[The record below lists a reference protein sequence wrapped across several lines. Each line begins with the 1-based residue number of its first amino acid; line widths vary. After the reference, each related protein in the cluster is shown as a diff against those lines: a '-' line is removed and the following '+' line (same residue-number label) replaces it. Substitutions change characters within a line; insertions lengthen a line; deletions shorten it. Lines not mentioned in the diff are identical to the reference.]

1 MSFASPL
8 PDHNHTDSYFAKL
21 PTEVV
26 SIIAECVHQS
36 IGLEPDPFHF
46 WRRSNPLAM
55 KESTIVAC
63 CFVSK
68 QFYAHFRQYL
78 YCRLYIE
85 TVSKDRLGS
94 QYKGETI
101 RCTFYLRKVYE
112 LLERDPQI
120 AKWVREIRVFLVD
133 EFGTSLFSRGLTEPV
148 ARTDWRQWAA
158 NDKFLPSILSKTTK
172 LEVFHFFVS
181 ETPFLAWE
189 DCSPPLQQALID
201 TLRRPTLTQINVRS
215 VAIPSYLL
223 VSSPSLKI
231 LDQWYALSPPGFN
244 IAPNRKMVKIKDE
257 DLPRLL
263 SFESDDPDTGV
274 GDQLITA
281 YPQAFSQLKKLRLS
295 GYLSRTEKIQPFLEI
310 PCECLKDVQ
319 IILGDLWTAG
329 AIAVPPKI
337 MSFPSLPSLKKLQMS
352 MHALPTHLPQ
362 GHLSFLPDSLASLV
376 QQPQPSL
383 KSLSVALSFQC
394 MAWNPAMNANAPVSP
409 DISALFSLLDAKL
422 DPLRSKELFPKTKEV
437 TIRAACSCSFLDCR
451 VHEELVRIK
460 EDSKSVLPNLS
471 SAEML
476 DITLLHTSRRQ
487 RQPLTFNE

>member
-1 MSFASPL
+1 MFRSYPLLFPSIFDYDGSPSLVCVGMSFASSPL

-21 PTEVV
+21 PTE
-26 SIIAECVHQS
+26 ECVHQS

-133 EFGTSLFSRGLTEPV
+133 EFGTSRFSRGLTEPV

-257 DLPRLL
+257 DLPR
-263 SFESDDPDTGV
+263 V

-281 YPQAFSQLKKLRLS
+281 YPQAFSQLKKLPVPK
-295 GYLSRTEKIQPFLEI
+295 KIQPFLEI
-310 PCECLKDVQ
+310 PCESLKDF
-319 IILGDLWTAG
+319 
-329 AIAVPPKI
+329 PPKI
-337 MSFPSLPSLKKLQMS
+337 MSFPSLPSLKKLQCQCT
-352 MHALPTHLPQ
+352 HAPLICRKATSPFYPTLLRVLFSNPTLPQ
-362 GHLSFLPDSLASLV
+362 ILERRFELP
-376 QQPQPSL
+376 
-383 KSLSVALSFQC
+383 
-394 MAWNPAMNANAPVSP
+394 
-409 DISALFSLLDAKL
+409 L

-437 TIRAACSCSFLDCR
+437 TIRAACS
-451 VHEELVRIK
+451 LVRIK

-476 DITLLHTSRRQ
+476 DITLLHHFEET